1 MIRFRIVLNVLIV
14 TSVIGLAISYLTT
27 LLPQAFPHLNF
38 LEAVGVYC
46 IWTPIHHLFLS
57 YTKNESED

>member
-27 LLPQAFPHLNF
+27 LLPQALPHLNF

-46 IWTPIHHLFLS
+46 IWTPIHHLILS
-57 YTKNESED
+57 HSKNDSED

>member
-46 IWTPIHHLFLS
+46 IWTPVHHLLLS
-57 YTKNESED
+57 HSKNDIEE

>member
-27 LLPQAFPHLNF
+27 LLPQALPHLNF

-46 IWTPIHHLFLS
+46 IWTPIHHLILS
-57 YTKNESED
+57 RSKDSIED